1 MSRKIAALRDPHNA
15 IPVPRM
21 QLHCGRYRLP
31 LDRPLIMGIINVT
44 PDSFS
49 DGGVSASPRLA
60 ADLAERLVS
69 DGAHIL
75 DVGGESTR
83 PGAQPVPL
91 QEELDRVMPVIEGLK
106 GCPVPVSVDTYK
118 PEVMRA
124 AVAAG
129 ASMVN
134 DVNALRAPGA
144 LEAVAATDAGVC
156 LMHMQ
161 GTPQTMQ
168 EDPRYGDVVAEVRA
182 FLAERVRTAER
193 AGIGR
198 ERILADPGFGFGKK
212 SEHNLALLRRL
223 DELRALGVPLLV
235 GLSRKSV
242 LGGITRREVGERVY
256 ASVAA
261 ALLAVAKGAAIVRVH
276 DVRATRDALAV
287 WEAVNGES

>member
-1 MSRKIAALRDPHNA
+1 MSF
-15 IPVPRM
+15 
-21 QLHCGRYRLP
+21 LHCDRFRLP
-31 LDRPLIMGIINVT
+31 LDKPLIMGIINVT

-49 DGGVSASPRLA
+49 DGGMSASPRLA
-60 ADLAERLVS
+60 VDLAERLVA

-83 PGAQPVPL
+83 PGAQPVGL
-91 QEELDRVMPVIEGLK
+91 QEELDRVLPVLEGLK
-106 GCPVPVSVDTYK
+106 GCTVPVSVDTYK

-124 AVAAG
+124 AIAAG

-144 LEAVAATDAGVC
+144 LEAVAASDAGTC

-161 GTPQTMQ
+161 GRPETMQ
-168 EDPRYGDVVAEVRA
+168 DDPQYRDVVSEVRE
-182 FLAERVRTAER
+182 FLAQRLRAAEQ

-198 ERILADPGFGFGKK
+198 ERLVADPGFGFGKTT
-212 SEHNLALLRRL
+212 EHNLALLRHL
-223 DELRALGVPLLV
+223 DALQPLGVPLMV

-242 LGGITRREVGERVY
+242 LGGIARREVGERVH

-261 ALLAVAKGAAIVRVH
+261 ALLAVTRGAAIVRVH
-276 DVRATRDALAV
+276 DVR
-287 WEAVNGES
+287 

>member
-1 MSRKIAALRDPHNA
+1 MSF
-15 IPVPRM
+15 
-21 QLHCGRYRLP
+21 LHCGRFRLP
-31 LDRPLIMGIINVT
+31 LDKPLIMGIINVT

-49 DGGVSASPRLA
+49 DGGMSASPRLA
-60 ADLAERLVS
+60 VDLAERLVA

-83 PGAQPVPL
+83 PGAQPVGL
-91 QEELDRVMPVIEGLK
+91 QEELDRVLPVLEGLK
-106 GCPVPVSVDTYK
+106 GCAVPVSVDTYK

-124 AVAAG
+124 AIAAG

-144 LEAVAATDAGVC
+144 LAAVAASDAGIC

-161 GTPQTMQ
+161 GNPQTMQ
-168 EDPRYGDVVAEVRA
+168 DDPRYGDVVAEVRD
-182 FLAERVRTAER
+182 FLAGRLRAAER
-193 AGIGR
+193 AGVGR
-198 ERILADPGFGFGKK
+198 ERIVADPGFGFGKK
-212 SEHNLALLRRL
+212 TEHNLALLRHL
-223 DELRALGVPLLV
+223 DSFQELGVPLLV

-242 LGGITRREVGERVY
+242 LGGITRRNVAEERVY

-261 ALLAVAKGAAIVRVH
+261 ALLAVAKGAAILRVH

-287 WEAVNGES
+287 WEAVRG

>member
-1 MSRKIAALRDPHNA
+1 MY
-15 IPVPRM
+15 
-21 QLHCGRYRLP
+21 LHCGRFRLP
-31 LDRPLIMGIINVT
+31 LDRPLVMGIINVT

-49 DGGVSASPRLA
+49 DGGLNASPKLA
-60 ADLAERLVS
+60 ADFAERLLA
-69 DGAHIL
+69 DGADIL

-83 PGAQPVPL
+83 PGAQPVGP
-91 QEELDRVMPVIEGLK
+91 QEELDRVIPVLETLR

-124 AVAAG
+124 AIAAG

-144 LEAVAATDAGVC
+144 LAAVAASGAGVC

-161 GTPQTMQ
+161 GEPRTMQ
-168 EDPRYGDVVAEVRA
+168 DNPHYTDVVAEVRD
-182 FLAERVRTAER
+182 FLAERIR
-193 AGIGR
+193 ACEAVGIAR
-198 ERILADPGFGFGKK
+198 ERVVADPGFGFGKK
-212 SEHNLALLRRL
+212 TEHNLALLRHL
-223 DELRALGVPLLV
+223 DALRELGVPLLA

-242 LGGITRREVGERVY
+242 LGGITRREVGERVH

-261 ALLAVAKGAAIVRVH
+261 ALLAALKGAAIVRVH

-287 WEAVNGES
+287 WAAVMGDE

>member
-1 MSRKIAALRDPHNA
+1 LSSKTATLRDPHSA
-15 IPVPRM
+15 IPDPRM
-21 QLHCGRYRLP
+21 QLHCGRFRLP
-31 LDRPLIMGIINVT
+31 LDRPLVMGIINVT

-49 DGGVSASPRLA
+49 DGGLNASPRLA
-60 ADLAERLVS
+60 ADFAERLIA
-69 DGAHIL
+69 DGADIL

-83 PGAQPVPL
+83 PGAQPVGPE
-91 QEELDRVMPVIEGLK
+91 EELDRVMPVLESLRGS
-106 GCPVPVSVDTYK
+106 PVPVSVDTYK

-124 AVAAG
+124 AIAAG

-144 LEAVAATDAGVC
+144 LQAVAGSDAAVC

-161 GTPQTMQ
+161 GEPRTMQ
-168 EDPRYGDVVAEVRA
+168 DNPQYGDVVAEVRE
-182 FLAERVRTAER
+182 FLAERVRAAER
-193 AGIGR
+193 AGISR
-198 ERILADPGFGFGKK
+198 ERIVADPGFGFGKRT
-212 SEHNLALLRRL
+212 EHNLALLRRL
-223 DELRALGVPLLV
+223 EALGGLGVPLLV

-242 LGGITRREVGERVY
+242 LGGITRREVGERVH

-287 WEAVNGES
+287 WSAVNGES